1 VDRSQIIASQR
12 DALWVIS
19 LRAKLLRVQCG
30 KQLLAARV
38 LAARTRA
45 AVIRG
50 KLLEQVHLSGTSIR
64 QRKVVPIVAARR
76 LSARRASALRQL
88 ARARGRTE

>member
-19 LRAKLLRVQCG
+19 LRAKLLQIQCE
-30 KQLLAARV
+30 KQLQAARV

-45 AVIRG
+45 AVVRAT
-50 KLLEQVHLSGTSIR
+50 LLEQVHLSGTSIR
-64 QRKVVPIVAARR
+64 HRKVVPIVAARR
-76 LSARRASALRQL
+76 LSARRASALRQV
-88 ARARGRTE
+88 ARSRGRTE